1 MYSSFRILTTTV
13 QMSWKTY
20 WRHDAHKDSGEIDFL
35 PAFPGTGM
43 ILVFLTAQFGIN
55 RGRPVKVPVHLR
67 SVTLINFQ
75 ISREGRCTSLGWM
88 YRPSKGMVLLLETP
102 DPFLGLLDGDEQIH
116 PKYAN
121 LSAYTWTEHM
131 HEVNPRAYIAFST
144 EKFKYL
150 V

>member
-1 MYSSFRILTTTV
+1 
-13 QMSWKTY
+13 
-20 WRHDAHKDSGEIDFL
+20 
-35 PAFPGTGM
+35 M

-55 RGRPVKVPVHLR
+55 RRRPVKVPVHLR

-102 DPFLGLLDGDEQIH
+102 DPFLGSLDGDEQIH

-121 LSAYTWTEHM
+121 LSAYTWIEHM
-131 HEVNPRAYIAFST
+131 HEVNPRAYIVFST
-144 EKFKYL
+144 EKFKDL